1 MKVNQINN
9 FIAILQ
15 YKKPLFLV
23 RSFNINSKH
32 HISCSVTVRTLGST
46 SVVLAIFVV
55 IHSKTKMWIQTCC
68 LWNNQCSAEMSYSKS
83 VHIKCLWNV
92 CHENIDV
99 IRFGKII
106 DITSNSFKQL
116 IKIYSRILQ
125 VDEGAMLEDL
135 EKGKMKF
142 QCSN

>member
-1 MKVNQINN
+1 MKINQINN
-9 FIAILQ
+9 LIEICNIRNLC
-15 YKKPLFLV
+15 YLV

-92 CHENIDV
+92 CHENLDV

-106 DITSNSFKQL
+106 DITSNIFNQL
-116 IKIYSRILQ
+116 IEIVIVTDIPIL
-125 VDEGAMLEDL
+125 
-135 EKGKMKF
+135 KSF
-142 QCSN
+142 ISNTTY